1 MSAIKNA
8 LKAAKAG
15 LDAHQYDIAIEN
27 STKVLT
33 EEPKHYHA
41 NVFLGLALE
50 KKGRNGESEKAY
62 RAAAS
67 TKPND
72 PLAWQGLIS
81 LYEQQGGHKLEDYRE
96 AVAHLA
102 SIFMEACVIW
112 KELYEGVCRQ
122 LMVLES
128 RDDKTRCQTVVDK
141 YTDFARKC
149 GSRAQYRHSLEFV
162 LPGSDL
168 YEYLEGRLPHP
179 SHTYTRISEIV
190 EQDEKEKINFEIGQR
205 RTRLGAMIDQVTAAV
220 KKEVLQ
226 GSVLESLYQHVIDW
240 TDDDDTRRLYEEKLL
255 QHAYDTLLVLPQV
268 QKNGKREEVIR
279 LAQGMVI
286 IKHPFALAWKIN
298 LEWKDIER
306 LGDLDVGVLREY
318 VELFPE
324 EGLGN
329 VLRGYLESEVSAF
342 PARAVDQDENQ
353 DDEHSVPIMT
363 VEDRLVLMADGLE
376 DSPKSVLAHRIMSE
390 YYLFLDEHESA
401 AETARKAQ
409 RHIVTDSQTSGLPL
423 ANNSDAINI
432 LLGTALVQYQAP
444 RHHPEARS
452 LFESILVRKPA
463 NGSVL
468 LGIGLILEKQ
478 EEFHQAVDFFERAM
492 KQAPSTMI
500 RAEVAWCRALGGDY
514 PRGLEELEDCLPSVE
529 APDLRTKA
537 LKAQILY
544 RIGMCLWDMD
554 HSKVSRRDRNKS
566 YARFI
571 SALQTDANFAPPYTM
586 LGIYYADYA
595 KDRARARK
603 CFQKAFE
610 LSSSEVVAAERLARS
625 FAKTSEWDL
634 VEVVAQRVI
643 ESGRLR
649 PAPGSKKKG
658 ISWPFAAL
666 GVVQLNKQEYAKSI
680 VSFQSALRISPK
692 DYYSWVGLG
701 ECYHNSGR
709 YIAATKAFEQAQKL
723 ERELGSEVLGDTWFS
738 KYMLANVQRELGEYD
753 AATGKYKEILNVRA
767 KEYGVSISYLQ
778 ISIESAWR
786 NMDLGFFGRA
796 IDDVQQALRI
806 AKDVVTWSPN
816 AFNLWKC
823 ISDLYSV
830 HTYVQSHSTDISV
843 QDMKWLLEYESDPE
857 VYSHLAEVD
866 QITWSAFESVIES
879 KDTDVVLRSCLYAA
893 ILAQKRAL
901 RCCAHDPYAR
911 ATAWYN
917 LGWTEHRAYVCQRD
931 GGSSS
936 EKGSMQY
943 LKAAVQC
950 FKRAIELE
958 SRNAEFWNS
967 LGIVTSQL
975 NRRVAQHAFVRSL
988 YLNEKN
994 AKVWTNLGVFYL
1006 IEGDIQLA
1014 NDSFARAQ
1022 SVDPDHAQA
1031 WLGQGLLAAQ
1041 LGESSESRTLFTHA
1055 FDISDASAIQIQQS
1069 YASSTLDH
1077 LLSSPAISDEAVTL
1091 LQPLLALRRLSKQ
1104 TRTSISCEH
1113 IYALFQERIGSYAD
1127 ASTTLLSICSKLEAD
1142 YEKSESAETL
1152 ERFAQSKADLSRS
1165 QLAKEDFESATDNAE
1180 TALALTEETTT
1191 SAIRVRTRLSAHLS
1205 AGMACYYQGSMDR
1218 SIYMFKNAL
1227 EETQEDPDIVCLLT
1241 QVLWAKGGGQERSIA
1256 REQLFDCM
1264 EKHPGH
1270 VGTILLLGV
1279 IAVLDDDRDTVE
1291 AVSDDLHSLRTRDD
1305 LNSQQHK
1312 QLAQLLHA
1320 ISVLYPANEGR
1331 ALTQMSEARTAVMLG
1346 PSKPYGWSQL
1356 ANLSD
1361 ESHLAEMAVLG
1372 AVSKAP
1378 PRGESSAED
1387 ISEVYAGT
1395 RRVEDIQKAIML
1407 APWSPLGWQNLSQ
1420 L

>member
-1 MSAIKNA
+1 MSTIKNA
-8 LKAAKAG
+8 LKAAKAA
-15 LDAHQYDIAIEN
+15 LDAHQYDAAIEN
-27 STKVLT
+27 ATKVLT
-33 EEPKHYHA
+33 EDPKHYHA

-50 KKGRNGESEKAY
+50 KKGRNEESEKAY
-62 RAAAS
+62 RGAAS
-67 TKPND
+67 TKPKD
-72 PLAWQGLIS
+72 SLAWQGLIS
-81 LYEQQGGHKLEDYRE
+81 LYEQQGGHRLEDYQD
-96 AVAHLA
+96 AVSHLA
-102 SIFMEACVIW
+102 SIFEEA
-112 KELYEGVCRQ
+112 
-122 LMVLES
+122 
-128 RDDKTRCQTVVDK
+128 DDKTRCQTVVDK

-149 GSRAQYRHSLEFV
+149 GSRLQYRHSLEFV

-190 EQDEKEKINFEIGQR
+190 EQDEKENINFEIGQR
-205 RTRLGAMIDQVTAAV
+205 RTRLGAKIDQVTAEV

-226 GSVLESLYQHVIDW
+226 SSILESLYQHVIDW

-255 QHAYDTLLVLPQV
+255 QHGYDTLLVLPQA
-268 QKNGKREEVIR
+268 QKNSKREEVVR

-286 IKHPFALAWKIN
+286 LKHPFALAWKIN

-306 LGDLDVGVLREY
+306 LGELDVGVLREY
-318 VELFPE
+318 IELFPE
-324 EGLGN
+324 EGLGQ
-329 VLRGYLESEVSAF
+329 VLRGYLESEISVF
-342 PARAVDQDENQ
+342 PAPAVDQDRSE
-353 DDEHSVPIMT
+353 DDEQSVPIMT
-363 VEDRLVLMADGLE
+363 VEDRLVLMTDGLE

-390 YYLFLDEHESA
+390 YYLYLDEHESA
-401 AETARKAQ
+401 AETARKAH
-409 RHIVTDSQTSGLPL
+409 RYIETDSQTSGLPL

-452 LFESILVRKPA
+452 LFEGILARKPS

-468 LGIGLILEKQ
+468 LGIGLILEEQ
-478 EEFHQAVDFFERAM
+478 EELHQAVDFFERAM
-492 KQAPSTMI
+492 KQAPSTKI
-500 RAEVAWCRALGGDY
+500 QAEAAWCRALGGDY
-514 PRGLEELEDCLPSVE
+514 SRGLEELEDCLPSVE

-554 HSKVSRRDRNKS
+554 HSKASRRDRNKS

-625 FAKTSEWDL
+625 FAKTSEWEL
-634 VEVVAQRVI
+634 VEVVAQRVV

-666 GVVQLNKQEYAKSI
+666 GVVQLNKLEHAKSI

-692 DYYSWVGLG
+692 DYCSWVGLG

-723 ERELGSEVLGDTWFS
+723 EREFGPEVLGDTWFS

-778 ISIESAWR
+778 TSIESAWR

-796 IDDVQQALRI
+796 IDNIQQALSI
-806 AKDVVTWSPN
+806 AKDVVTWSTN

-830 HTYVQSHSTDISV
+830 CTYIQSRPADISV
-843 QDMKWLLEYESDPE
+843 QDMKWLLEYGSDPE
-857 VYSHLAEVD
+857 TYSQLAD
-866 QITWSAFESVIES
+866 IDRITWSTFESVIES
-879 KDTDVVLRSCLYAA
+879 KDTDMVLQSCLYAA
-893 ILAQKRAL
+893 VLAQKRAL
-901 RCCAHDPYAR
+901 GCCAHDAYAR

-917 LGWTEHRAYVCQRD
+917 LGWTEYRAHVCQRNGD
-931 GGSSS
+931 ISS
-936 EKGSMQY
+936 EEGSMQY
-943 LKAAVQC
+943 LRAAVQC

-988 YLNEKN
+988 YINEKN
-994 AKVWTNLGVFYL
+994 ARVWTNLGIFYL

-1041 LGESSESRTLFTHA
+1041 LGESNESRTLFTHA
-1055 FDISDASAIQIQQS
+1055 FTISNASAIQIQQS

-1077 LLSSPAISDEAVTL
+1077 LLSSPALSNEAVTL

-1104 TRTSISCEH
+1104 TRTNIAFEH
-1113 IYALFQERIGSYAD
+1113 IYALFQERIGSYAH
-1127 ASTTLLSICSKLEAD
+1127 ASTTLLSICSTLEAD
-1142 YEKSESAETL
+1142 YERSESAETL

-1165 QLAKEDFESATDNAE
+1165 QLAEQDFESAADNAE
-1180 TALALTEETTT
+1180 TALALTEDTPT
-1191 SAIRVRTRLSAHLS
+1191 SPIRVRTRLSAHLS
-1205 AGMACYYQGSMDR
+1205 AGMACYYQGSTDR
-1218 SIYMFKNAL
+1218 SIDMFKNAL
-1227 EETQEDPDIVCLLT
+1227 EETQGEPDIVCLLS
-1241 QVLWAKGGGQERSIA
+1241 QVLWAKGGSQARSIA
-1256 REQLFDCM
+1256 REQLFDCV

-1270 VGTILLLGV
+1270 VGTILLLAV
-1279 IAVLDDDRDTVE
+1279 IAVLDDDRDAVE
-1291 AVSDDLHSLRTRDD
+1291 AVSDDLHSLRTRYD

-1320 ISVLYPANEGR
+1320 ISVLYLANEDK
-1331 ALTQMSEARTAVMLG
+1331 ALTQMSEARTVVMLE

-1356 ANLSD
+1356 ADLSA
-1361 ESHLAEMAVLG
+1361 EAQPAEMAVLG

-1387 ISEVYAGT
+1387 ISKVYAGT
-1395 RRVEDIQKAIML
+1395 KRVEDIQKSIML
-1407 APWSPLGWQNLSQ
+1407 APWSPWGWQILSQ